1 MFEKISRRKALAVA
15 AGAAASVPIAQVQA
29 TGHPPAFP
37 LTHDCD
43 LELIELRRA
52 IDAYQAAV
60 RHEMRI
66 EGEPGHA
73 AAVAESEAREEF
85 VQSLVSA
92 IHERKPTSMRDL
104 ALRTEAMRQ
113 WFFDGHRECVGE
125 WADRDT
131 QGPDYC
137 LAKLYEAAAILTGG
151 GNA

>member
-1 MFEKISRRKALAVA
+1 MFEKISRRKALAAA
-15 AGAAASVPIAQVQA
+15 AGAAASVPIAQVRA

>member
-1 MFEKISRRKALAVA
+1 MFEKISRRKALAAA
-15 AGAAASVPIAQVQA
+15 AGAAASVPIARVQA

-104 ALRTEAMRQ
+104 TLRTEAMRQ